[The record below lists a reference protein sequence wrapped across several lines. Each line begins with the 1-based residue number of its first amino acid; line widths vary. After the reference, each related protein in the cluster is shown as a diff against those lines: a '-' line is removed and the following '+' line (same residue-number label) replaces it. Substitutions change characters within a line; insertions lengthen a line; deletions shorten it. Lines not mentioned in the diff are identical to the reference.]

1 MRLYP
6 PLRVD
11 PLRIT
16 QRFNPPAHYGL
27 DISCVEGT
35 PLYAPVDGVAYR
47 GSQPSGF
54 GLYVRI
60 EAVIDG
66 VLVCIYAAH
75 LRAWAVAD
83 GARVTAG
90 DVIGYSGDTGN
101 STGPHLHFEV
111 RKGVPGQPRPTSAQG
126 AIDPEPLINWGEPAA
141 GARTALTTAG
151 SIGKLLLEK
160 LALIVSGNVTVS
172 APVAVGG
179 NVATI
184 QGDSYQLADGRQ
196 PGWTVSSTATLAGA
210 TIAVIISGGSVF
222 AGSVVS
228 ETVIRLTLTK
238 TQSASIRSGAHD
250 FSVAAMQ
257 PDGDVITL
265 VRAHWMSAAAHKG
278 AA

>member
-1 MRLYP
+1 MRP
-6 PLRVD
+6 PIDRANIV
-11 PLRIT
+11 RIT
-16 QRFNPPAHYGL
+16 QRFTPPTHFGVDY
-27 DISCVEGT
+27 SCVEGR
-35 PLYAPVDGVAYR
+35 PIYAVADGIAYR
-47 GSQPSGF
+47 GNQPSGF
-54 GLYVRI
+54 GLYIRL
-60 EAVIDG
+60 ECPGAVY
-66 VLVCIYAAH
+66 IYAAH

-196 PGWTVSSTATLAGA
+196 PDWTVSSTATLAGA